1 MQNNILNWKCKL
13 HMIVICA
20 HSSQFMENLSM
31 DFVEQNRGTSTSV
44 MKSKKVQNEGYIMGD
59 PLFTYNVSTF
69 LKDARTV

>member
-1 MQNNILNWKCKL
+1 
-13 HMIVICA
+13 
-20 HSSQFMENLSM
+20 M

-59 PLFTYNVSTF
+59 PLFTYKVSTF